1 MTSLLVLTALLLF
14 ISGHNAMSY
23 VDWGMTVGPAMSWYN
38 IWIGSSSQPTL
49 VFLHQPEKKLPFSQ
63 RPPKR
68 AFGYSFHDGPD
79 VWPLDYP
86 ECGGYRQSP
95 INLESKTM
103 FHLSGSKPLRWK
115 NYWTYPVNMTL
126 SNNGHTVEL
135 KGVWDREVT
144 PSISGGPLTGKYV
157 FSQIHFHWGARD
169 DTGSEHTVN
178 NVSFPME
185 MHAVHYRQ
193 EYGSQDRAS
202 QFEDGLAVVSFL
214 FEVID
219 TVFLIVK
226 KNDSLTSNDLTYEYV
241 KLDQMSDRN
250 NPSLNPL
257 LYSLGAVVGAQLQTT
272 LPGTFPL
279 GVLEETFS
287 KDYIT
292 YLGSLTTPPC
302 SEVVT
307 WIISDRPLPISRQ
320 QVTNTLL
327 FRFVENITDNRCT
340 AISRNVFILE
350 RVHSSPKF
358 LKSLKSYTVLFRFIE
373 GFRLSKFRHLTS
385 EHTGMDVN
393 NYRPV
398 QPTNNRPVF
407 YVR

>member
-1 MTSLLVLTALLLF
+1 MLLCRPTMTSLLVLTALLLF

-178 NVSFPME
+178 NV
-185 MHAVHYRQ
+185 RQ
-193 EYGSQDRAS
+193 EYGSQERAS

-214 FEVID
+214 FE
-219 TVFLIVK
+219 
-226 KNDSLTSNDLTYEYV
+226 
-241 KLDQMSDRN
+241 MSDRN

-320 QVTNTLL
+320 Q
-327 FRFVENITDNRCT
+327 
-340 AISRNVFILE
+340 
-350 RVHSSPKF
+350 
-358 LKSLKSYTVLFRFIE
+358 
-373 GFRLSKFRHLTS
+373 LSKFRHLTS